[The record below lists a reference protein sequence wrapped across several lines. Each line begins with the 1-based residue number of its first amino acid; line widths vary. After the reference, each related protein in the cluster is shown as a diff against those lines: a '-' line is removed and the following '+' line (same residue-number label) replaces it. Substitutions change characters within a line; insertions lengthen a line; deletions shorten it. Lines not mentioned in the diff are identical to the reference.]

1 MSKFEKWVDDVQPRH
16 ARLTGT
22 IITIIENLLKRNDIE
37 YLTVSGR
44 TKNKESILEKIER
57 KSYKDPAKQL
67 TDLTGIRIVGY
78 FESDIIKI
86 SNLIN
91 DAFNVDAANS
101 LNQDEKLSVDQIG
114 YRSVHFVCDIGPTR
128 SALPEFEDLSNL
140 SFEIQVRTVLQH
152 AWAELAHDRN
162 YKFSGKLPPDI
173 ERSLFLYAGML
184 EIADKGFSDI
194 SKKIDAYIEK
204 VHADTAEGNLDLVLD
219 SVTLPQFVE
228 NWFKA
233 NELELEEVY
242 SYSDINELIAELN
255 SVGIKKASELNNVIP
270 NNYAA
275 VCKEKEYTSN
285 IWGHVRDWIIIHD
298 WRALLANND
307 ITWVMGEE
315 QILESFFDAEEYA
328 EFAGSFEWE
337 NDDSE
342 DYDWENDG

>member
-1 MSKFEKWVDDVQPRH
+1 MSKFEKWVDEVQPRH
-16 ARLTGT
+16 ARLTDT
-22 IITIIENLLKRNDIE
+22 IVTIIENLLKRNDIE

-44 TKNKESILEKIER
+44 TKTKESILEKIER

-78 FESDIIKI
+78 FESEIIKI

-91 DAFNVDAANS
+91 NSFNVDATNS

-114 YRSVHFVCDIGPTR
+114 YRSIHFVCDIGPTR
-128 SALPEFEDLSNL
+128 AALPEFEDLSNL

-162 YKFSGKLPPDI
+162 YKFTGKLPPDI

-194 SKKIDAYIEK
+194 SKKIDSYIEK
-204 VHADTAEGNLDLVLD
+204 VQADTSEGNLDLLLD
-219 SVTLPQFVE
+219 SVTLPQFVD

-233 NELELEEVY
+233 NDLELEETY
-242 SYSDINELIAELN
+242 SNSDFNELIAELK

-270 NNYAA
+270 DNYAK
-275 VCKEKEYTSN
+275 VCKEEAYTSN

-298 WRALLANND
+298 WRKLLASND
-307 ITWVMGEE
+307 ITWVMGSEKY
-315 QILESFFDAEEYA
+315 IFESFFDEEEYA
-328 EFAGSFEWE
+328 EFKRSFEWE
-337 NDDSE
+337 NDESE
-342 DYDWENDG
+342 DYDG